1 MPKVSKIKPPG
12 TRPEASRYVEDE
24 RTVFVCSQCGKK
36 YTRQK
41 SNFPASQSPLFRGNN
56 GYLTN
61 CNHCVEELYSHY
73 KEALGSDE
81 EAIHR
86 VCLKFDIYWSPE
98 IYAMLNKTYTTSS
111 RIRAYISKTNLYKY
125 VGKTYDDTLD
135 EKYATMDGV
144 LTRSEAAVPAEGAD
158 DTDGEGAVRETP
170 VVTQDMIDFWG
181 GGFTDGFYVELE
193 RRYARWTR
201 DVPQPIDSAAQALYR
216 NICILEA
223 TIAKNAA
230 AGKPIE
236 QSTNSLNNLIGSLNL
251 KPVQKKQDEALDAS
265 FESMTF
271 GQGIKMCELTR
282 PIPKPKPEYEDV
294 DGIVRYISIW
304 FLGHLCKMLHIR
316 NTYCKMYE
324 DEMERLKVQRPELE
338 DEDDEG
344 AFNDIF
350 GTPESSDDGGGT

>member
-1 MPKVSKIKPPG
+1 MPKVSKIKSPG
-12 TRPEASRYVEDE
+12 TRPEASRHIDDDRSE
-24 RTVFVCSQCGKK
+24 FICSQCGKK

-41 SNFPASQSPLFRGNN
+41 SNFPASQSPLYHGNN

-61 CNHCVEELYSHY
+61 CNHCVEELYTHY

-98 IYAMLNKTYTTSS
+98 IYAMLNKTFTTSS

-135 EKYATMDGV
+135 ERYATADGV
-144 LTRSEAAVPAEGAD
+144 LVR
-158 DTDGEGAVRETP
+158 TDGIVATGEGDEQQDGAVSVP
-170 VVTQDMIDFWG
+170 VVTKDMLDAWGPGFADMFYID
-181 GGFTDGFYVELE
+181 LE
-193 RRYARWTR
+193 RRYKRWTQ
-201 DVPQPIDSAAQALYR
+201 DVPKPMDSATESLYR
-216 NICILEA
+216 QICILEA

-236 QSTNSLNNLIGSLNL
+236 QSTNALNNLVGSLNL
-251 KPVQKKQDEALDAS
+251 KPVQKKQDEALDTT
-265 FESMTF
+265 FDSMSF
-271 GQGIKMCELTR
+271 GQGIRMCEMTR
-282 PIPKPKPEYEDV
+282 PIPKPRPEYQDV
-294 DGIVRYISIW
+294 DGIVRYITVW

-324 DEMERLKVQRPELE
+324 DEMERLRVNRPELE

-350 GTPESSDDGGGT
+350 GSPDTGDDGGGS